1 MSSDSEDELLMPG
14 GQWAT
19 DQNESGGE
27 EEETLALNQAETAS
41 KNWDYVKK
49 NKKDKKTP
57 KRDIHDVATNE
68 QSKTVTA
75 PKSFSLHLT
84 KVPFDATQS
93 TIRCAFI
100 EKNCRITSVRLVYDT
115 DQKSRERKFRGV
127 AFVDLEDEAS
137 YNIGLKQH
145 NTAFLGGKRRVNVRP
160 TKTRNELSEIV
171 KKTEERVAALIA
183 RSKEKKRAR
192 EEEEGEK
199 DSSDGGAAKPK
210 KRKHNKNKKKGTSTG
225 EGKSEETKT
234 GHDNSKNQ
242 SKKHE
247 SSPRKSDEETKT
259 KRRKSKDSEEKKSDG
274 SPKLTKKQRAQKAA
288 IIRTKKKR

>member
-1 MSSDSEDELLMPG
+1 MSSDSEDELLMAA

-19 DQNESGGE
+19 DQNENGE
-27 EEETLALNQAETAS
+27 EEETLADNDKAETTS
-41 KNWDYVKK
+41 NWDYVKK
-49 NKKDKKTP
+49 NKKDKKAP
-57 KRDIHDVATNE
+57 KRDVHAQTNTN
-68 QSKTVTA
+68 SKTATA

-100 EKNCRITSVRLVYDT
+100 EKNCRIASVRLVYDT

-137 YNIGLKQH
+137 YSIGLKQH

-183 RSKEKKRAR
+183 RSKEKKRSR

-199 DSSDGGAAKPK
+199 DGDGGAAKQK
-210 KRKHNKNKKKGTSTG
+210 KRKHNKNTKKGTSTG
-225 EGKSEETKT
+225 EGKSDQTKSN
-234 GHDNSKNQ
+234 HDNSKNQ
-242 SKKHE
+242 SKIRD
-247 SSPRKSDEETKT
+247 SSPRKSDEAAKP
-259 KRRKSKDSEEKKSDG
+259 KRRKSKDKNDNKSDE
-274 SPKLTKKQRAQKAA
+274 SPKLTEKQRAQKAA
-288 IIRTKKKR
+288 IIRSKKKR